1 MRLLPIAAA
10 AAAAVVGSALA
21 FAQDPA
27 QKTAATDTKTVAKE
41 AAPAAAPSEFKDVK
55 SRASYIIGFNVVQQ
69 FKAQGLDLDPEAVLK
84 GIKDAQA
91 GAKPALSEAVLKET
105 FEALQKQAMAK
116 QAEQQKA
123 MQAEA
128 AKIGGANKQ
137 EGDAFLAAN
146 AKKPGVVTLPSGLQ
160 YKVIKDGTGS
170 SPKPSD
176 VATVH
181 YEGKLVNGT
190 VFDSS
195 YKRGEPTQ
203 FQPNQ
208 VIPGWKEA
216 LQLMK
221 TGSEWELYVPSDL
234 GYGPRGNPQGGIA
247 PNSTLIFK
255 VELIAVNGQ
264 K

>member
-1 MRLLPIAAA
+1 MRSLPIAAA

-27 QKTAATDTKTVAKE
+27 QQKTTTAEAKTVTKE
-41 AAPAAAPSEFKDVK
+41 AAPAIPSEFKDLK
-55 SRASYIIGFNVVQQ
+55 SRASYIIGYNLFHQL
-69 FKAQGLDLDPEAVLK
+69 KGQGIDVDNEALVK

-91 GAKPALSEAVLKET
+91 GAKPAMSEAEIKDTVQ
-105 FEALQKQAMAK
+105 ALQQQAMAK

-128 AKIGGANKQ
+128 AKVGGANKA

-195 YKRGEPTQ
+195 YKRGEPAQ

-208 VIPGWKEA
+208 VIRGWTEA

-221 TGSEWELYVPSDL
+221 TGSEWELYIPSDL
-234 GYGPRGNPQGGIA
+234 AYGPQGRPSIP

>member
-1 MRLLPIAAA
+1 MRSLPIAAA

-27 QKTAATDTKTVAKE
+27 QQKTTTTETKTAAKE

-55 SRASYIIGFNVVQQ
+55 SRGSYLIGFNIGNQL
-69 FKAQGLDLDPEAVLK
+69 KAQGIDFLVYEAFVK
-84 GIKDAQA
+84 GIKDAQS
-91 GAKPALSEAVLKET
+91 GAKPALNEAEVKDT
-105 FEALQKQAMAK
+105 VQALQQQSQAK
-116 QAEQQKA
+116 QAEMQKT

-128 AKIGGANKQ
+128 AKVGGANKQ

-146 AKKPGVVTLPSGLQ
+146 AKKPGVIALPSGLQ
-160 YKVIKDGTGS
+160 YKVLKEGTGS

-181 YEGKLVNGT
+181 YEGKLLNGQ

-195 YKRGEPTQ
+195 YKRGEPAQ

-208 VIPGWKEA
+208 VIAGWKEA

-221 TGSEWELYVPSDL
+221 TGSEWELFVPSDL
-234 GYGPRGNPQGGIA
+234 AYGPGGNRGIP

>member
-1 MRLLPIAAA
+1 MKPLTIASA

-21 FAQDPA
+21 FGQAPA
-27 QKTAATDTKTVAKE
+27 PAPPQGTTEVKTAAKE
-41 AAPAAAPSEFKDVK
+41 VPAPSDSGLKDVK
-55 SRASYIIGFNVVQQ
+55 SKASYIIGFNIGTQ
-69 FKAQGLDLDPEAVLK
+69 FKNGGADIDLDVLLR

-91 GAKPALSEAVLKET
+91 GTKSAVSEAEAQET
-105 FEALQKQAMAK
+105 AKALQQKQMEQVAK
-116 QAEQQKA
+116 VG
-123 MQAEA
+123 EA
-128 AKIGGANKQ
+128 KKR

-146 AKKPGVVTLPSGLQ
+146 AKKPGIQTTASGLQ
-160 YKVIKDGTGS
+160 YKVVKQGTGS
-170 SPKPSD
+170 SPKPTD

-181 YEGKLVNGT
+181 YEGRLLDGN

-195 YKRGEPTQ
+195 YKRGEPVQ
-203 FQPNQ
+203 FQPVQ

-234 GYGPRGNPQGGIA
+234 AYGPRGNPPNIP

-255 VELIAVNGQ
+255 VELLAVNGQ

>member
-1 MRLLPIAAA
+1 MRSLPIAAA
-10 AAAAVVGSALA
+10 AAAAVVGSAIAL
-21 FAQDPA
+21 AQDPA
-27 QKTAATDTKTVAKE
+27 KEKAATTTTTTKE
-41 AAPAAAPSEFKDVK
+41 AAPAAAPSELKDMK
-55 SRASYIIGFNVVQQ
+55 ARISYLLGFQLFHQ
-69 FKAQGLDLDPEAVLK
+69 LKAQGIDCDTEILLK
-84 GIKDAQA
+84 GLKDAQA
-91 GAKPALSEAVLKET
+91 GGKPALSEAEIKEA
-105 FEALQKQAMAK
+105 FQVMQQQGQAR

-128 AKIGGANKQ
+128 MKVGSANKQ

-146 AKKPGVVTLPSGLQ
+146 AKKPGIITLPSGLQ
-160 YKVIKDGTGS
+160 YRVIKDGTGH
-170 SPKPSD
+170 SPKSSD

-190 VFDSS
+190 IFDSS
-195 YKRGEPTQ
+195 YKRGEPAQ

-208 VIPGWKEA
+208 VIRGWTEA

-221 TGSEWELYVPSDL
+221 TGAEWELFIPSDL
-234 GYGPRGNPQGGIA
+234 AYGPQGRPSIP

>member
-1 MRLLPIAAA
+1 MRSLPIAAA

-27 QKTAATDTKTVAKE
+27 QQKTTTTEAKTVAKE
-41 AAPAAAPSEFKDVK
+41 AAPAAPSEFKDLK
-55 SRASYIIGFNVVQQ
+55 SRASYIIGFNLGANS
-69 FKAQGLDLDPEAVLK
+69 KAQGVEIDNEAVLK

-91 GAKPALSEAVLKET
+91 GGRPAMSEAEIKDT
-105 FEALQKQAMAK
+105 IQAMQQQAMAK

-128 AKIGGANKQ
+128 AKVGGANKQ
-137 EGDAFLAAN
+137 DGDAFLAAN
-146 AKKPGVVTLPSGLQ
+146 AKKPGVTTLPSGLQ
-160 YKVIKDGTGS
+160 YKVLKEGIGH
-170 SPKPSD
+170 SPKASD

-195 YKRGEPTQ
+195 YKRGEPAQ

-208 VIPGWKEA
+208 VIRGWTEA

-221 TGSEWELYVPSDL
+221 TGAEWELYIPSDL
-234 GYGPRGNPQGGIA
+234 AYGPQGRPSIP

>member
-1 MRLLPIAAA
+1 MRSLPIAAA

-27 QKTAATDTKTVAKE
+27 QQKTTTATETKTATKE
-41 AAPAAAPSEFKDVK
+41 AAPAAASSELNDLK
-55 SRASYIIGFNVVQQ
+55 SRGSYLIGFNIGNQ
-69 FKAQGLDLDPEAVLK
+69 FKGQGLDIDPDLLTK
-84 GIKDAQA
+84 GIKDALA
-91 GAKPALSEAVLKET
+91 GTKPPLSDAAIKET
-105 FEALQKQAMAK
+105 FQALQQQAQAK

-128 AKIGGANKQ
+128 AKVGGANKQ

-146 AKKPGVVTLPSGLQ
+146 AKKPGVTTLPSGLQ
-160 YKVIKDGTGS
+160 YKVLKEGTGH
-170 SPKPSD
+170 SPKASD

-181 YEGKLVNGT
+181 YEGKLINGQ

-208 VIPGWKEA
+208 VIRGWTEA

-221 TGSEWELYVPSDL
+221 TGSEWELYIPSDL
-234 GYGPRGNPQGGIA
+234 AYGPGGNRGIP
-247 PNSTLIFK
+247 PNSTLVFK